1 MPCGRSGGIATEI
14 VSPDALT
21 RASSRALP
29 APSINRIAPG
39 VTASLKRSSTA
50 FGALASMLPLAGSTA
65 TSAAC
70 ADAPVVKP
78 TTQRQ
83 RRERGEQAHQGFG
96 RSFTPGAG
104 DLPSCECPAPSA
116 GISIQRLTPV
126 SHSWT
131 TGKYSVVFGF
141 RLSVR
146 KLLMTNSS

>member
-1 MPCGRSGGIATEI
+1 MQ
-14 VSPDALT
+14 LT

-29 APSINRIAPG
+29 APSISWIAPG

-50 FGALASMLPLAGSTA
+50 FGALASMLPLAGSTE

-70 ADAPVVKP
+70 ADAAVENADNEE
-78 TTQRQ
+78 Q
-83 RRERGEQAHQGFG
+83 RRERGEKAHQGFG
-96 RSFTPGAG
+96 SSFTPGAG
-104 DLPSCECPAPSA
+104 DLPSCECAAPSA
-116 GISIQRLTPV
+116 GISIQRLTPF
-126 SHSWT
+126 SHSCT